1 MKSSYFAY
9 VAFVGVLSFL
19 MLFIVDRERKVGL
32 DRLAEYGTPHSALD
46 TDPDLKLV
54 STHSPYMRT
63 ER

>member
-1 MKSSYFAY
+1 MKPSYFAY

-32 DRLAEYGTPHSALD
+32 DRLAAYRTPHSALD
-46 TDPDLKLV
+46 PDPDLKLV
-54 STHSPYMRT
+54 STQSPYMRT